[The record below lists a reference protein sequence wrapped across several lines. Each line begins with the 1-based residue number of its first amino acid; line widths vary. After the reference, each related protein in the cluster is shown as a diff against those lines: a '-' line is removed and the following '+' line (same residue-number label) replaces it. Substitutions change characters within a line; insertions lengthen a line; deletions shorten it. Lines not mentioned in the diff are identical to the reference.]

1 MPKYITLD
9 TASDGNVHI
18 NVDQILYAETA
29 SSTAGDIFLANGT
42 HKLTVTGTGLTS
54 GFGENVNTALVT
66 AAETSWTNATV
77 PVSKD
82 GGLVFTSIAIG
93 TVYSFLYYRQ
103 REST

>member
-9 TASDGNVHI
+9 TANDGNVHI

-54 GFGENVNTALVT
+54 GFAENVNAALVT

-93 TVYSFLYYRQ
+93 TV
-103 REST
+103 

>member
-54 GFGENVNTALVT
+54 GFGENVNTALVK
-66 AAETSWTNATV
+66 AAETSWTNAAV

-93 TVYSFLYYRQ
+93 TI
-103 REST
+103 

>member
-18 NVDQILYAETA
+18 NADQILYAETA

-66 AAETSWTNATV
+66 AAETSWTNGTV

-93 TVYSFLYYRQ
+93 TI
-103 REST
+103 

>member
-1 MPKYITLD
+1 MAKYITLD

-54 GFGENVNTALVT
+54 GFAENVNTALVT
-66 AAETSWTNATV
+66 AAETSWTNAAV
-77 PVSKD
+77 AVSKD

-93 TVYSFLYYRQ
+93 TI
-103 REST
+103 

>member
-1 MPKYITLD
+1 MAKYITLD
-9 TASDGNVHI
+9 TASDGNVHV
-18 NVDQILYAETA
+18 NTDQVLYVETA

-54 GFGENVNTALVT
+54 GFAENVNAALVK
-66 AAETSWTNATV
+66 AAETSWTNAAV

-93 TVYSFLYYRQ
+93 TI
-103 REST
+103 

>member
-66 AAETSWTNATV
+66 AAEPSWTNATV

-93 TVYSFLYYRQ
+93 TI
-103 REST
+103 

>member
-18 NVDQILYAETA
+18 NIDQILYVETA

-54 GFGENVNTALVT
+54 GFGENVNAALTT

-93 TVYSFLYYRQ
+93 TI
-103 REST
+103 

>member
-1 MPKYITLD
+1 MAKYITLD
-9 TASDGNVHI
+9 TASDGNVHV
-18 NVDQILYAETA
+18 NTDQVLYVETV

-54 GFGENVNTALVT
+54 GFAENVNAALVK
-66 AAETSWTNATV
+66 AAETSWTNAAV

-93 TVYSFLYYRQ
+93 TV
-103 REST
+103 

>member
-9 TASDGNVHI
+9 TANDGNVHI

-66 AAETSWTNATV
+66 AAETSWTNAAV
-77 PVSKD
+77 AVSKD

-93 TVYSFLYYRQ
+93 TV
-103 REST
+103 

>member
-29 SSTAGDIFLANGT
+29 SSTAGEIYLTNGT

-54 GFGENVNTALVT
+54 
-66 AAETSWTNATV
+66 
-77 PVSKD
+77 
-82 GGLVFTSIAIG
+82 
-93 TVYSFLYYRQ
+93 
-103 REST
+103 

>member
-9 TASDGNVHI
+9 TASDGNVHS
-18 NVDQILYAETA
+18 NADKSLYAETA

-93 TVYSFLYYRQ
+93 TI
-103 REST
+103 

>member
-54 GFGENVNTALVT
+54 GFAENVNTALVT

-93 TVYSFLYYRQ
+93 TV
-103 REST
+103 

>member
-18 NVDQILYAETA
+18 NADQIIYAETA

-93 TVYSFLYYRQ
+93 TI
-103 REST
+103 

>member
-54 GFGENVNTALVT
+54 GFAENVNAALVT
-66 AAETSWTNATV
+66 AAETSWTNAAV
-77 PVSKD
+77 AVSKD

-93 TVYSFLYYRQ
+93 TV
-103 REST
+103 

>member
-18 NVDQILYAETA
+18 NTDQILYVETA
-29 SSTAGDIFLANGT
+29 SSTEGDIFLANGT

-54 GFGENVNTALVT
+54 GFGENVNAALVT

-93 TVYSFLYYRQ
+93 TI
-103 REST
+103 

>member
-29 SSTAGDIFLANGT
+29 RSTAGDIFLANGT

-93 TVYSFLYYRQ
+93 TI
-103 REST
+103 

>member
-1 MPKYITLD
+1 MAKYITLD

-18 NVDQILYAETA
+18 NTDQVLYVETA
-29 SSTAGDIFLANGT
+29 SSSAGDIFLANGT

-54 GFGENVNTALVT
+54 GFAENVNAALVK
-66 AAETSWTNATV
+66 AAETSWTNAAV

-93 TVYSFLYYRQ
+93 TI
-103 REST
+103 

>member
-1 MPKYITLD
+1 MAKYITLD
-9 TASDGNVHI
+9 TASDGNVHV
-18 NVDQILYAETA
+18 NTDQVLYVETA

-54 GFGENVNTALVT
+54 GFAENVNAALVK

-93 TVYSFLYYRQ
+93 TI
-103 REST
+103 

>member
-18 NVDQILYAETA
+18 NVDQILYVETA

-93 TVYSFLYYRQ
+93 TI
-103 REST
+103 